1 MDTNVLLSGI
11 FFGGLPRMVLGAWAN
26 SKFELLLTPAIFDEY
41 LRTCERL
48 ATTRSG
54 LAYESILATIA
65 GRGTLVPDVEFEEPI
80 TPDPDDDK
88 FMLCAREHDA
98 VVISGDQDLLGMSG
112 WHGVAVLTPREFLTQ
127 LSE

>member
-54 LAYESILATIA
+54 WRTNRYWPRS
-65 GRGTLVPDVEFEEPI
+65 PDVAPSSQMSSSRSQSRR
-80 TPDPDDDK
+80 TPMMTSSCSVPEST
-88 FMLCAREHDA
+88 RP
-98 VVISGDQDLLGMSG
+98 S
-112 WHGVAVLTPREFLTQ
+112 
-127 LSE
+127 